1 MNQKECI
8 ADITAKM
15 EVTNAQ
21 IKASVAE
28 FDEKYKKE
36 NLKLDALGKELQ
48 QIYDKIKQIKLE
60 VAKKIS
66 TNPNG
71 FLSSYDYAIKPEIIT
86 AIQKLIPDM
95 REGDI
100 RDIICH
106 AFWEYSKPL
115 IASLEEETN
124 KIHQKMSDIQT
135 PEYHKAYNEIDTLR
149 HTYNSMHN
157 QLLKFQDLTK
167 FRQWAKDK
175 KNSDVAHAFYVEAQ
189 KKQDQAKDWVKKNI
203 FS

>member
-15 EVTNAQ
+15 KETDAQ
-21 IKASVAE
+21 IKTLNIAFE
-28 FDEKYKKE
+28 EKYEKE
-36 NLKLDALGKELQ
+36 NLELDALGKELQ
-48 QIYDKIKQIKLE
+48 IIYDKIKQVKLE
-60 VAKKIS
+60 VAKKVS
-66 TNPNG
+66 TNPQG

-86 AIQKLIPDM
+86 AIKNLIPDM

-100 RDIICH
+100 RDIIWH

-115 IASLEEETN
+115 IASLEEETH
-124 KIHQKMSDIQT
+124 KIHQKMSDIQK
-135 PEYHKAYNEIDTLR
+135 PEYHKAYDEIDTLR

-157 QLLKFQDLTK
+157 QLLIFQDLKK

-175 KNSDVAHAFYVEAQ
+175 KASNASHAFYNEEQ
-189 KKQDQAKDWVKKNI
+189 KKKDQAQEWVRKNI